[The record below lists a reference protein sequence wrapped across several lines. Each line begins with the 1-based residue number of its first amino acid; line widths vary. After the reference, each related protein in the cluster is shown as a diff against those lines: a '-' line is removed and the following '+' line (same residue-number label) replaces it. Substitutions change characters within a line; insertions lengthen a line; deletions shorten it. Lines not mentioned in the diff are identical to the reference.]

1 MIVHGPEVSGE
12 RYHRLI
18 SHVYDANVDRMRRGL
33 QPVPLCVW
41 GLPGIG
47 KTQSIRDFAAARRV
61 NFLQI
66 NPAQFEEMGDLT
78 GMPKVIDP
86 NTPDDPTD
94 DYTMYVMPEWA
105 QQMHQRGGEGILLL
119 DDVNRADDR
128 ILRGIM
134 QLLQDRRM
142 FNWGLPER
150 WQIFLTANPDGGE
163 FSVTPMDDALLT
175 RMMHAT
181 MTFDAKAWATWA
193 ASAGVDS
200 RGIEFVL
207 AYPELV
213 GTGRTTPRS
222 LTNLFEHLRG
232 LEDLAAHHDLVAMIA
247 TGCIEPVAAGSF
259 LAFVQGGMA
268 RLPSAED
275 LLERLAE
282 ERLLQR
288 LEALVHPPG
297 AAPRVDRMMM
307 MLDRL
312 AAHLSR
318 MGTVGERQRRNLIE
332 LLMWERLPADARQ
345 AFLRKAATMQVT
357 AFLLEHAP
365 LMRLGHA

>member
-12 RYHRLI
+12 RYDRLVA
-18 SHVYDANVDRMRRGL
+18 HVYDANVQRMRRGL

-47 KTQSIRDFAAARRV
+47 KTQSVREFAEARRV

-94 DYTMYVMPEWA
+94 DYTMYIMPEWA
-105 QQMHQRGGEGILLL
+105 QQMHRRGGEGILLL

-142 FNWGLPER
+142 FNWALPER

-181 MTFDAKAWATWA
+181 MTFDARAWAAWA
-193 ASAGVDS
+193 ARAGVDS

-207 AYPELV
+207 SYPELV
-213 GTGRTTPRS
+213 GKGRTTPRS

-232 LEDLAAHHDLVAMIA
+232 IDDFVGQHELVSMVAA
-247 TGCIEPVAAGSF
+247 GCIEPEAAGAF
-259 LAFVQGGMA
+259 LGFVQGGMV
-268 RLPSAED
+268 RLPDTDTILDGPIAGH
-275 LLERLAE
+275 LLDEIERL
-282 ERLLQR
+282 
-288 LEALVHPPG
+288 VYPDGSH
-297 AAPRVDRMMM
+297 PRVDRIMI
-307 MLDRL
+307 MLDRV
-312 AAHLSR
+312 AAML
-318 MGTVGERQRRNLIE
+318 ERATSLPEQRQRNLIE
-332 LLMWERLPADARQ
+332 LLMWDRMPSEARQ
-345 AFLRKAATMQVT
+345 AFLAKVAVMAA
-357 AFLLEHAP
+357 ARFLLAHKP
-365 LMRLGHA
+365 LMRTVGG